1 VTDLEKLISQIK
13 INLKALTK
21 KKQPTDS
28 VDEITHTLQ
37 ATAISSSVNN
47 NPSHLDGYEKVP
59 LGSLEDAVA
68 PLVNIID
75 DIEQMVWIVK
85 QNASNPDDGLTS
97 DESAS
102 IALFTMEWYPKEKSF
117 AFILNEIL
125 RSENKEQMK
134 VWFRYLKLIFKALSK
149 LTTIS
154 QTVYQGTKDDLTRD
168 YSKSKVFISWEFMI
182 CTNAIE
188 TLDNEENFGKT
199 GRRTLFTI
207 QCRSGKD
214 IRRHANDP
222 TKDQILLLPGRQFQT
237 ISSLN
242 PDDDLCII
250 QLQELKSLFSFE

>member
-1 VTDLEKLISQIK
+1 M
-13 INLKALTK
+13 K
-21 KKQPTDS
+21 KKKPPTDP
-28 VDEITHTLQ
+28 VDEVTHTLK
-37 ATAISSSVNN
+37 ATAISSPVNNNNN

-68 PLVNIID
+68 PLVNIVD

-102 IALFTMEWYPKEKSF
+102 IALLTMEWFPKEKSF
-117 AFILNEIL
+117 SFILNEIL
-125 RSENKEQMK
+125 CSENKGQMK

-149 LTTIS
+149 LTTVA
-154 QTVYQGTKDDLTRD
+154 QTVYHGTKEELTHD
-168 YSKSKVFISWEFMI
+168 YSQSKVFTSWEFMN
-182 CTNAIE
+182 CTAAIE
-188 TLDNEENFGKT
+188 SLENEENFGKT

-222 TKDQILLLPGRQFQT
+222 SKDQILLLPGRQFQM
-237 ISSLN
+237 ISCLK
-242 PDDDLCII
+242 PDDDLSII
-250 QLQELKSLFSFE
+250 QLKELQSLYSFE